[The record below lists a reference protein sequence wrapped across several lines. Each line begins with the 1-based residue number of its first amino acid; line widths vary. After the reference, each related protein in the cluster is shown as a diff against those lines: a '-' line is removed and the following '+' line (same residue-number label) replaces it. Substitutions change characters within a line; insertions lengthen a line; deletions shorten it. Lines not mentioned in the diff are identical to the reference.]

1 MNAPDIVRLRP
12 MVTVRLLQPDLP
24 LPNDRASRVS
34 VTLRDGRTVSRE
46 CLSAVGSPDRPMD
59 RATLLQK
66 LSDNTAARYPNAT
79 PVLERLMRLDPQYC
93 THGFRALLDAVCA
106 D

>member
-1 MNAPDIVRLRP
+1 M
-12 MVTVRLLQPDLP
+12 
-24 LPNDRASRVS
+24 
-34 VTLRDGRTVSRE
+34 
-46 CLSAVGSPDRPMD
+46 
-59 RATLLQK
+59 
-66 LSDNTAARYPNAT
+66 